1 MPGLASRCVA
11 LVRHAQTPA
20 AAVRRVGV
28 ELGSTPDNGLRLRYF
43 LDGDVARIALPPR
56 AEPRQVDGLWQHT
69 CFEAFVGGQGSRV
82 YCEFN
87 FSPSTEWA
95 AYGFS
100 GYRSGMA
107 PLQYTRPP
115 RVLVSVAADRVAL
128 EAIIPLE
135 ALLVLPGEGPL
146 LVGLAAVIEERDG
159 KRSFWAL
166 AHRAERPDFHS
177 PAGFVLEIERASA
190 W

>member
-1 MPGLASRCVA
+1 MTGFAPRCVA
-11 LVRHAQTPA
+11 LMRHQSTPA
-20 AAVRRVGV
+20 LAVRRIDV
-28 ELGSTPDNGLRLRYF
+28 ELAATPEGGLRLRYF
-43 LDGDVARIALPPR
+43 LDGDVGAIALPAP

-69 CFEAFVGGQGSRV
+69 CFEAFIGGQGSRA

-100 GYRSGMA
+100 GYRANMV
-107 PLQYTRPP
+107 PIEYTNPP
-115 RVLVSVAADRVAL
+115 TVAVSVTEDRIAL
-128 EAIIPLE
+128 EAVIPLE
-135 ALLVLPGEGPL
+135 ALLALPGDGTL
-146 LVGLAAVIEERDG
+146 LLGLAAVIEDKEG
-159 KRSFWAL
+159 NLSYWAL

-177 PAGFVLEIERASA
+177 PAGFVLEIERAST